1 MDFEYTTTIH
11 ISLEDL
17 RKMYLYVKKGGDFCD
32 IFDDIISGY
41 DDKVYYSSEYIFD
54 QVQDEILRRLKQSEK
69 NK

>member
-11 ISLEDL
+11 ISSEDL
-17 RKMYLYVKKGGDFCD
+17 RKMHLYVKKGWDFCD

-41 DDKVYYSSEYIFD
+41 DDEIYYNSGHIFD
-54 QVQDEILRRLKQSEK
+54 QVQEEIFRRLKQSEG